1 VKGIETHTG
10 EESRG
15 LERKKKKK
23 KRGVEG
29 LRNELVW

>member
-1 VKGIETHTG
+1 VKGIETHAG

-23 KRGVEG
+23 RGAEE
-29 LRNELVW
+29 LWNELV